1 MKSEFEFQQLRYFL
15 SVAREKNFT
24 RAAEELGVSQSALSR
39 SIQKLEALVGQPLFD
54 RNPREVTLTDVGE
67 LLVGR
72 APQILTLVEDTFAEM
87 SESTTGGRVRLAVI
101 PTIAPFLL
109 PSVLS
114 HFAEAHP
121 QVSVVVQ
128 EDTTQNILK
137 LCSRGEID
145 LAILALPLTAKYLE
159 IEPLFEEELVL
170 VLPNGHRLEKKK
182 RIHLSDVQ
190 EFPFIMLD
198 QAHCLSDNIASFC
211 RRESIQPI
219 SIERTSQL
227 ATVQELVSLEHGISM
242 VPKMAQE
249 LDQSDRRVYRSFSGE
264 KPKRTIVMLSNPYRY
279 QSRWVKELME
289 HLRKFAPP
297 NKRRGQP
304 VKLKH
309 RST

>member
-1 MKSEFEFQQLRYFL
+1 
-15 SVAREKNFT
+15 
-24 RAAEELGVSQSALSR
+24 
-39 SIQKLEALVGQPLFD
+39 
-54 RNPREVTLTDVGE
+54 
-67 LLVGR
+67 
-72 APQILTLVEDTFAEM
+72 
-87 SESTTGGRVRLAVI
+87 
-101 PTIAPFLL
+101 
-109 PSVLS
+109 
-114 HFAEAHP
+114 
-121 QVSVVVQ
+121 
-128 EDTTQNILK
+128 
-137 LCSRGEID
+137 
-145 LAILALPLTAKYLE
+145 
-159 IEPLFEEELVL
+159 
-170 VLPNGHRLEKKK
+170 LEKKK